1 MSLHH
6 FFLDEQVLS
15 MEEGRTFELH
25 LSDEDLRHA
34 RVLRLSP
41 GEHIAVVDGSGDY
54 FECRVERMG
63 DSLEASVASRLGCP
77 EPSFRIT
84 LYQALAKGDKMESV
98 VRHATEVGACA
109 FVPFASSRSV
119 VRLDAAK
126 AARKRD
132 RWSSIA
138 RSAAMQSGRGVVPEV
153 SDVKTFRQAC
163 EGLGR
168 FDAVVVFWEEASC
181 EDTIASALA
190 RVKGMPDADVA
201 VVVGPEGGLS
211 EEEANA
217 LLASNPAAR
226 AASLGPSILRTETA
240 GIVGC
245 ALVSYELGGMG
256 GVACRGEGCAR

>member
-1 MSLHH
+1 MSLHR

-15 MEEGRTFELH
+15 AEEGSAFELR

-41 GEHIAVVDGSGDY
+41 GEHIAVVDASGDY
-54 FECRVERMG
+54 FECKVERMG
-63 DSLEASVASRLGCP
+63 DSLVASVASRLGCP

-84 LYQALAKGDKMESV
+84 LYQALAKGDKMEAV

-119 VRLDAAK
+119 VRLDASK

-138 RSAAMQSGRGVVPEV
+138 RSAAMQSGRGLVPEV
-153 SDVKTFRQAC
+153 SDVNTFRQAC

-168 FDAVVVFWEEASC
+168 YDAVVVFWEEASC
-181 EDTIASALA
+181 EDTIARALE
-190 RVKGMPDADVA
+190 RVKDTPDADVA

-211 EEEANA
+211 ESEVEAV
-217 LLASNPAAR
+217 LASNKAASV
-226 AASLGPSILRTETA
+226 ASLGPSILRTETA

-256 GVACRGEGCAR
+256 GGPCPTEGRAC